1 MTPKE
6 ILSRNLRRA
15 VSKDVGL
22 AGILLYIP
30 AEICV
35 VPNRVAWTDGQK
47 TYFAEEYFKY
57 EPEEQVAIAI
67 HEGLH
72 VALRHVQRGKAL
84 AVLEGQGYDPQI
96 WNIAC
101 DVVINQAI
109 RNCHWC
115 VLPKD
120 ACLPEHCLLATQL
133 QKRAAQLWTAEE
145 IYSELKRDKDAYKK
159 LLSNGAGSF
168 ICDLDVFRGPF
179 SPAAAIHVQSM
190 EEGIWRERLVRA
202 QVGLAPGSVLRR
214 LSADVP
220 KPKVRWESVL
230 RSFLSV
236 RLMPVTETSW
246 SRPSRRTLSLGTH
259 AQFLDPGMERQRGL
273 RRAGIVVD
281 TSGSI
286 DDGLLHT
293 FIAEIN
299 SIMVKTGCEVV
310 LVNCDAEVQQVSTH
324 RVPIRGYTA
333 KGGGGTDFRPA
344 LEHLRR
350 FPLDVAVYF
359 TDLEGTFPEKR
370 PPFPL
375 LWAVTKEL
383 AVPFG
388 QKVLL
393 PARGTV

>member
-1 MTPKE
+1 MSIGAKPRNWSVETWRMTPKE

-120 ACLPEHCLLATQL
+120 ACLPEHCLPATQL

-159 LLSNGAGSF
+159 LLSNGADSF
-168 ICDLDVFRGPF
+168 ICDLDVSRGPF

-190 EEGIWRERLVRA
+190 EEGIWRERPPPAPDR
-202 QVGLAPGSVLRR
+202 PGSRVRFDPQPPRPNPPTAQHRLAAAASRQHTPHDRR
-214 LSADVP
+214 
-220 KPKVRWESVL
+220 
-230 RSFLSV
+230 
-236 RLMPVTETSW
+236 
-246 SRPSRRTLSLGTH
+246 
-259 AQFLDPGMERQRGL
+259 Q
-273 RRAGIVVD
+273 
-281 TSGSI
+281 
-286 DDGLLHT
+286 
-293 FIAEIN
+293 
-299 SIMVKTGCEVV
+299 
-310 LVNCDAEVQQVSTH
+310 
-324 RVPIRGYTA
+324 
-333 KGGGGTDFRPA
+333 
-344 LEHLRR
+344 
-350 FPLDVAVYF
+350 
-359 TDLEGTFPEKR
+359 
-370 PPFPL
+370 
-375 LWAVTKEL
+375 
-383 AVPFG
+383 
-388 QKVLL
+388 
-393 PARGTV
+393 